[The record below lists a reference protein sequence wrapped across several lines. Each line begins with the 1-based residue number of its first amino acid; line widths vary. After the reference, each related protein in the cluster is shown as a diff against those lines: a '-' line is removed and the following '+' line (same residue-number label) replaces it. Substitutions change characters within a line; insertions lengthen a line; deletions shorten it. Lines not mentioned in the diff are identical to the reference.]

1 VELLENSLLRWKSW
15 HIDRILLQLDARG
28 VRLQEDFRD
37 ALTSLRDELEEL
49 ADDARM
55 ERTLRKLDDLDDNP
69 TLTYR
74 PLEGDE
80 KQENKDQLKPEGNY
94 KYKVSLAKMTESL
107 RFTIVA
113 GDAKIDEKRI
123 RLMPPPVLAKLSAI
137 TEEPAYLIV
146 RVDENR
152 TDQLAQL

>member
-1 VELLENSLLRWKSW
+1 
-15 HIDRILLQLDARG
+15 
-28 VRLQEDFRD
+28 
-37 ALTSLRDELEEL
+37 
-49 ADDARM
+49 
-55 ERTLRKLDDLDDNP
+55 
-69 TLTYR
+69 
-74 PLEGDE
+74 
-80 KQENKDQLKPEGNY
+80 KDQLKPEGNY

-152 TDQLAQL
+152 TDQLAQLQLKDRLAEIGLKFDLPFDPQLGLKKKRFAVQSDLSLKGNNSEIKVAIGTDVHFLAEIDRDLGDYVPPEPARETTVVFV